1 MSQLPKVVRRLGFVS
16 LLTDASSEMIY
27 PLLPAFV
34 TGVLGAGPLFLG
46 LVEGAAEAT
55 AALVK
60 IGSGA
65 LSDRSR
71 HKKKPL
77 LLAGYGLSS
86 LARPLMA
93 LTLTPVQV
101 LAVRLADRVGK
112 GMRGAPRDA
121 LLAAAT
127 TPGGWGRTYGFH
139 RAMDNLGAALGP
151 LLAAGALAAGC
162 SLRLVFG
169 LAAIPALAS
178 LLLLALGVDEAAV
191 AERPRAAGPVQS
203 GLGAGPFRRY
213 LVVLAVF
220 TLGNSSD
227 AFLLLRAQ
235 DAGVSL
241 ALIPLLWTLH
251 HAVKSSAGAWC
262 GALSDRF
269 GRRRVILLGWGVY
282 ALAYLGLALASS
294 AAAVWLLFAG
304 YGLFHALT
312 EGAERALVADLVSSE
327 ARGRA
332 FGLYHAVT
340 GATLLPASLLT
351 GALWQSFGPRVA
363 LATGAALSILAASGL
378 ALFVAEPKQTARAST
393 T

>member
-1 MSQLPKVVRRLGFVS
+1 MSRLPKVVRRLGFVS
-16 LLTDASSEMIY
+16 LLTDVSSEMIY

-34 TGVLGAGPLFLG
+34 TGVLGASPLFLG

-65 LSDRSR
+65 LSDRAR
-71 HKKKPL
+71 HKKPL
-77 LLAGYGLSS
+77 IFAGYALSS

-93 LTLTPVQV
+93 LAATPPQV
-101 LAVRLADRVGK
+101 LAVRLADRLGK
-112 GMRGAPRDA
+112 GLRGAPRDA

-127 TPGGWGRTYGFH
+127 VPGERGRAYGFH

-151 LLAAGALAAGC
+151 LLAAGALALGC
-162 SLRLVFG
+162 SLRMVFG
-169 LAAIPALAS
+169 LAAIPALLS
-178 LLLLALGVDEAAV
+178 LLVLALGVEEDAA
-191 AERPRAAGPVQS
+191 AEQTQGAGRAQS
-203 GLGAGPFRRY
+203 GLGSGPFRRY
-213 LVVLAVF
+213 LVVLGVF

-241 ALIPLLWTLH
+241 ALIPLLWTFH
-251 HAVKSSAGAWC
+251 HAVKSGAGPWC
-262 GALSDRF
+262 GALSDRL
-269 GRRRVILLGWGVY
+269 GRRRVILVGWGVY
-282 ALAYLGLALASS
+282 AFAYLGFALATS

-304 YGLFHALT
+304 YGLFHAFT
-312 EGAERALVADLVSSE
+312 EGAERALVADLVRAE

-340 GATLLPASLLT
+340 GAMLLPASLLT
-351 GALWQSFGPRVA
+351 GELWQAFGPRAA
-363 LATGAALSILAASGL
+363 LATGATLSVLAALGL
-378 ALFVAEPKQTARAST
+378 SLFVAEPKRTAWRT

>member
-1 MSQLPKVVRRLGFVS
+1 VRRLGFVS
-16 LLTDASSEMIY
+16 LLTDVSSEMIY

-65 LSDRSR
+65 LSDRAR
-71 HKKKPL
+71 HKKPL
-77 LLAGYGLSS
+77 VFAGYGLSS

-93 LTLTPVQV
+93 LAATPLQV
-101 LAVRLADRVGK
+101 LAVRLADRLGK
-112 GMRGAPRDA
+112 GVRGAPRDA

-127 TPGGWGRTYGFH
+127 APGERGRAYGFH

-151 LLAAGALAAGC
+151 LLAAAALALGC
-162 SLRLVFG
+162 SLRVVFG
-169 LAAIPALAS
+169 LAAIPALLS
-178 LLLLALGVDEAAV
+178 LLVLALGVREDV
-191 AERPRAAGPVQS
+191 AERAQSAGRLQS
-203 GLGAGPFRRY
+203 GPGPGTFRRY

-241 ALIPLLWTLH
+241 AHIPLLWTLH
-251 HAVKSSAGAWC
+251 HVVKSSAGTRC
-262 GALSDRF
+262 GALSDRL
-269 GRRRVILLGWGVY
+269 GRRRMILVGWGVY
-282 ALAYLGLALASS
+282 ALAYLGLALATSS
-294 AAAVWLLFAG
+294 AAVWLLFAA

-312 EGAERALVADLVSSE
+312 EGAERALVADLVSAE

-340 GATLLPASLLT
+340 GAMLLPASLLT
-351 GALWQSFGPRVA
+351 GALWQSLGPRLA
-363 LATGAALSILAASGL
+363 LVTGAALSVLAALGL
-378 ALFVAEPKQTARAST
+378 GLFVAEPKTARGAI
-393 T
+393 

>member
-1 MSQLPKVVRRLGFVS
+1 MSRLPKLVRRLGLVS

-34 TGVLGAGPLFLG
+34 TSVLGAGPLFLG

-65 LSDRSR
+65 LSDRAR
-71 HKKKPL
+71 HKKPL
-77 LLAGYGLSS
+77 VFAGYGLSS
-86 LARPLMA
+86 LTRPLMA
-93 LTLTPVQV
+93 LAATPLQV
-101 LAVRLADRVGK
+101 LAVRLADRLGK
-112 GMRGAPRDA
+112 GVRGAPRDA

-127 TPGGWGRTYGFH
+127 APGERGRAYGFH

-151 LLAAGALAAGC
+151 LLAAGALALGC
-162 SLRLVFG
+162 SLRMVFG
-169 LAAIPALAS
+169 LAAIPALLS
-178 LLLLALGVDEAAV
+178 LLVLVLGVEEDAA
-191 AERPRAAGPVQS
+191 AERTQGAGRGQS
-203 GLGAGPFRRY
+203 GLGPGAFRRY
-213 LVVLAVF
+213 LVVLGVF

-241 ALIPLLWTLH
+241 GLIPLLWTFH
-251 HAVKSSAGAWC
+251 HAVKSGAGTWC
-262 GALSDRF
+262 GALSDRL
-269 GRRRVILLGWGVY
+269 GRRRVILVGWGIY
-282 ALAYLGLALASS
+282 ALAYLGLAFATR

-312 EGAERALVADLVSSE
+312 EGAERALVADLVSAES
-327 ARGRA
+327 RGWA

-340 GATLLPASLLT
+340 GAMLLPASLLT
-351 GALWQSFGPRVA
+351 GELWQAFGPRVA
-363 LATGAALSILAASGL
+363 LATGATFSALAALGL
-378 ALFVAEPKQTARAST
+378 GVFVGEPKRTAGRAT
-393 T
+393 